1 MSNYVEPISRTG
13 VENVKLGACQI
24 FFGGHSLG
32 LTKGGVEVEVTT
44 ETKVVKLDQFGETT
58 LSERI
63 TGRNVVV
70 KVPMAETDI
79 RKLSRVMPGSKLGEM
94 TDDVADDSLQVY
106 VSQGKDL
113 HADAQTLE
121 LIPFGENDYKV
132 TIHRANTNGSMTFAF
147 KHDEER
153 VFELTFNAYPDNSG
167 LMMTLGDIKGVTD
180 NTPPTVDNIKVTTGS
195 VNEPVSVTAVATDA
209 NTADTIKFK
218 WELLSQPS
226 PTDEA
231 IVLTTSGGDNGT
243 VTFTPPSVGKYILRV
258 VANDGVADS
267 YPVDAIV
274 TADTGNNVK
283 PVMTAIADTNG
294 VVGSPVAITATAT
307 DADTSD
313 ILTFDWTIGT
323 KPTGATDP
331 VLTFSGDGDKTATF
345 SPDTAGEYTLTVK
358 ANDGIQDSVAVTAKI
373 VVTAAAKR
381 KL

>member
-79 RKLSRVMPGSKLGEM
+79 RKLSRVMPGSVLGQITGDESK
-94 TDDVADDSLQVY
+94 DSLKVF

-153 VFELTFNAYPDNSG
+153 VFELTFNAYPDNTG
-167 LMMTLGDIKGVTD
+167 LMMTLGDIAGVTD
-180 NTPPTVDNIKVTTGS
+180 NTPPKVDAIADSLGTVGS
-195 VNEPVSVTAVATDA
+195 PTSVTAKATDLNA
-209 NTADTIKFK
+209 SDTITYS
-218 WELLSQPS
+218 WELISQPQ
-226 PTDEA
+226 PTTDPIE
-231 IVLTTSGGDNGT
+231 ITVTSTGNDAGT
-243 VTFTPPSVGKYILRV
+243 ATFTPPDIGKYIMRV

-267 YPVDAIV
+267 YPVDAVI
-274 TADTGNNVK
+274 T
-283 PVMTAIADTNG
+283 IA
-294 VVGSPVAITATAT
+294 
-307 DADTSD
+307 
-313 ILTFDWTIGT
+313 
-323 KPTGATDP
+323 
-331 VLTFSGDGDKTATF
+331 
-345 SPDTAGEYTLTVK
+345 
-358 ANDGIQDSVAVTAKI
+358 
-373 VVTAAAKR
+373 AAAK
-381 KL
+381 